1 MCDLVSTE
9 WNRRKQIYEELE
21 QEYPELTNIPPDR
34 LRQLRVYGGQQ
45 GIYYDQENTSAIV
58 GGKSGVTVSVLHTGR
73 HYPDDFSDTHI
84 IYHYPDTKRSGH
96 DEKEVLATKNAAELG
111 MPLFVITY
119 STRNP
124 ALRDVFIGLVQDW
137 CDDSKMFLIS
147 LTKDWVELAAQ
158 DGRINE
164 EELPFTLEIQ
174 HGRKRVS
181 RNMWPNNPDLFRFS
195 VFKRYGAKCAVCSVS
210 RSEMLQA
217 THLRPVSEK
226 GSDDPRN
233 GLVLCANHQLAFNAY
248 LFAFDPESL
257 EIVFKPGV
265 TADELGI
272 TVKNLRGLVKK
283 PHPESVAWRYSYWK
297 RHVGLR

>member
-1 MCDLVSTE
+1 
-9 WNRRKQIYEELE
+9 
-21 QEYPELTNIPPDR
+21 
-34 LRQLRVYGGQQ
+34 
-45 GIYYDQENTSAIV
+45 
-58 GGKSGVTVSVLHTGR
+58 
-73 HYPDDFSDTHI
+73 
-84 IYHYPDTKRSGH
+84 
-96 DEKEVLATKNAAELG
+96 
-111 MPLFVITY
+111 
-119 STRNP
+119 
-124 ALRDVFIGLVQDW
+124 
-137 CDDSKMFLIS
+137 
-147 LTKDWVELAAQ
+147 
-158 DGRINE
+158 
-164 EELPFTLEIQ
+164 
-174 HGRKRVS
+174 
-181 RNMWPNNPDLFRFS
+181 
-195 VFKRYGAKCAVCSVS
+195 
-210 RSEMLQA
+210 MLQA

>member
-1 MCDLVSTE
+1 MCFIQDAIILMISPTPTLFTTI
-9 WNRRKQIYEELE
+9 QTLS
-21 QEYPELTNIPPDR
+21 DR
-34 LRQLRVYGGQQ
+34 
-45 GIYYDQENTSAIV
+45 AM
-58 GGKSGVTVSVLHTGR
+58 
-73 HYPDDFSDTHI
+73 
-84 IYHYPDTKRSGH
+84 TKR
-96 DEKEVLATKNAAELG
+96 KYWL
-111 MPLFVITY
+111 
-119 STRNP
+119 
-124 ALRDVFIGLVQDW
+124 LR
-137 CDDSKMFLIS
+137 
-147 LTKDWVELAAQ
+147 
-158 DGRINE
+158 
-164 EELPFTLEIQ
+164 TL
-174 HGRKRVS
+174 H
-181 RNMWPNNPDLFRFS
+181 NPDLFRFS